1 MTILEFIILIL
12 TVLFI
17 TTVVIP
23 LIVLS
28 FLGKVTWKNAYKL
41 YEILFKWN
49 VIDVKENYPT
59 NPLN

>member
-41 YEILFKWN
+41 YEILFK
-49 VIDVKENYPT
+49 
-59 NPLN
+59 